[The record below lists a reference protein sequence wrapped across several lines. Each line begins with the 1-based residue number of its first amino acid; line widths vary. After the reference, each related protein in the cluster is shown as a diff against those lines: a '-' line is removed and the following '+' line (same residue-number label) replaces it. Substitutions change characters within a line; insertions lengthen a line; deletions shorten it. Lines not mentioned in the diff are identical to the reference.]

1 MDSKDNLYYCCR
13 KTSKIKTLYPNDE
26 KYIADFVALKK
37 KKSTLKTYISV
48 GGWDLGGRVF
58 SDMVRSSGN
67 RSKFIKSAISFMQKH
82 GFDGIDIDWEYPAAS
97 DRGGNSADKKNF
109 VLFLEELKKACGKK
123 YGITA
128 TLPSSYWYLQGFD
141 VASMAKY
148 VEYFNFMSYDIH
160 GTWDGHSKWTSSVVN
175 PHTNLTEITQG
186 LDLLWRN
193 KIDPGQVIL
202 GLGLYGRSFTLND
215 THCNTPGCPFDKN
228 AYKGGGASPG
238 ECTQTSGILSD
249 YEINRILKE
258 YEPAVKY
265 DETAGVNWITWNDN
279 QWVSFDNGKTLKQ
292 KADYANAKCLGGLF
306 SWALDLGGPG
316 SLGNPNDL
324 SPDDMSMDGANTD
337 GGSDGTGDFL
347 VGSEIFAPHSN
358 TVTGVGPIN
367 MVFPPSTLK
376 NPTTLYPGPFITS
389 LEIAHPVTT
398 TITAHGT
405 VTVTT
410 TMTRVIETTTIPLAP
425 ITLGAIPW
433 WNWNI
438 TSHNKTNGSTVLFP
452 SIEIGP
458 VAISDNFSAFNISMA
473 SPTTTSNRTI
483 IVPPWPWSTTSLSTT
498 VPHGKTVHFTEDL
511 ACLTV
516 TWEAARKVDLMI
528 LATLTLPINTNV
540 EGLTAKMANVMV
552 PSVPLLDAKVM
563 TAIKTVVRAS
573 ENNAIRQVA

>member
-1 MDSKDNLYYCCR
+1 
-13 KTSKIKTLYPNDE
+13 
-26 KYIADFVALKK
+26 
-37 KKSTLKTYISV
+37 
-48 GGWDLGGRVF
+48 
-58 SDMVRSSGN
+58 
-67 RSKFIKSAISFMQKH
+67 
-82 GFDGIDIDWEYPAAS
+82 
-97 DRGGNSADKKNF
+97 
-109 VLFLEELKKACGKK
+109 
-123 YGITA
+123 
-128 TLPSSYWYLQGFD
+128 
-141 VASMAKY
+141 
-148 VEYFNFMSYDIH
+148 
-160 GTWDGHSKWTSSVVN
+160 
-175 PHTNLTEITQG
+175 
-186 LDLLWRN
+186 
-193 KIDPGQVIL
+193 
-202 GLGLYGRSFTLND
+202 
-215 THCNTPGCPFDKN
+215 
-228 AYKGGGASPG
+228 
-238 ECTQTSGILSD
+238 
-249 YEINRILKE
+249 
-258 YEPAVKY
+258 
-265 DETAGVNWITWNDN
+265 
-279 QWVSFDNGKTLKQ
+279 
-292 KADYANAKCLGGLF
+292 
-306 SWALDLGGPG
+306 
-316 SLGNPNDL
+316 
-324 SPDDMSMDGANTD
+324 MSMDGANTD
-337 GGSDGTGDFL
+337 GGSDGTGDFF

-389 LEIAHPVTT
+389 LEIAHPMTT

-438 TSHNKTNGSTVLFP
+438 TSHNKTNESTVLFP

-516 TWEAARKVDLMI
+516 TWEAERKVDLMI

-563 TAIKTVVRAS
+563 TAIKTVEEKVDICTEFVYSQPDTARSTSTTKTSTSCDTITACSATATTTTTTLTENSSYDEPFYAWEAYTNTAVIDAVAS
-573 ENNAIRQVA
+573 EIDAAFRSAESSWERPTTTSATSKTTTSKTSTSTGPAATSKNNTTPDEVSYTCSAKSVIRGSVVYGTTSANSNTGECYTDGMNAGFGCGIFVKGDDCQILGTTMQAAYDHLMDKNVGGCTKCGQVTFSNGCTMRVDYVSGCSTTNNGPVQLVSLNGSIATTAMSPATLASSQYSSAEISWSVASNATSM